1 MPIERHA
8 SRRASLFVDCYTT
21 TSSEKKN
28 SADDVESL
36 LILTPFMLPVVF
48 FCFWYVLDV
57 ISLTL
62 SRNVI
67 RVLFNP
73 E

>member
-1 MPIERHA
+1 MIVH
-8 SRRASLFVDCYTT
+8 CYTT
-21 TSSEKKN
+21 TSSVKKN
-28 SADDVESL
+28 SADDTKSL
-36 LILTPFMLPVVF
+36 LILTPFMLPIVF
-48 FCFWYVLDV
+48 LCFCYVLDV

-73 E
+73 K

>member
-1 MPIERHA
+1 MIVH
-8 SRRASLFVDCYTT
+8 CYTT
-21 TSSEKKN
+21 TSSAKKN
-28 SADDVESL
+28 SADDAESL

-48 FCFWYVLDV
+48 LCFCYVLDV
-57 ISLTL
+57 ISLTV

-73 E
+73 K

>member
-1 MPIERHA
+1 MIVH
-8 SRRASLFVDCYTT
+8 CYTT
-21 TSSEKKN
+21 TSSAKKN
-28 SADDVESL
+28 SVDDAKSL
-36 LILTPFMLPVVF
+36 LILTPFMLSVVF
-48 FCFWYVLDV
+48 LYFCYVLDV

-73 E
+73 K

>member
-1 MPIERHA
+1 MIVH
-8 SRRASLFVDCYTT
+8 CYTT
-21 TSSEKKN
+21 TSSVKKN
-28 SADDVESL
+28 SAGDAESL
-36 LILTPFMLPVVF
+36 LILTPFMLPVF
-48 FCFWYVLDV
+48 FLCFCYVLDV

-73 E
+73 K